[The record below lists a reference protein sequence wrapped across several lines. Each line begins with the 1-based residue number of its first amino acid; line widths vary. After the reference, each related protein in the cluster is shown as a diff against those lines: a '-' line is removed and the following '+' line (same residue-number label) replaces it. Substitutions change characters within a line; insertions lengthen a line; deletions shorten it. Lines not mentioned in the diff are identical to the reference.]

1 MRGRGKLGRRRG
13 TEKLVGEMREKLEKT
28 REKLERLRHDGEGEV
43 LEDEG
48 Q

>member
-1 MRGRGKLGRRRG
+1 MRGRGKLGRIRG

-28 REKLERLRHDGEGEV
+28 REKLERQRHGEGEV